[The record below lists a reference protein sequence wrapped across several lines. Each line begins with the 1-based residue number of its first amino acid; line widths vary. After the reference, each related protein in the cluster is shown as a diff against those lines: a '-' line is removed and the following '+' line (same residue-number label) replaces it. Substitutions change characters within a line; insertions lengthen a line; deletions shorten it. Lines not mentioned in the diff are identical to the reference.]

1 MFFFQIQT
9 LQNTNMLLK
18 NIQTKERDEKKKLGI
33 KKIKQLRALV
43 QDET

>member
-18 NIQTKERDEKKKLGI
+18 NIQTKERDEKKKTRNKENKTTKGSG
-33 KKIKQLRALV
+33 AG
-43 QDET
+43 